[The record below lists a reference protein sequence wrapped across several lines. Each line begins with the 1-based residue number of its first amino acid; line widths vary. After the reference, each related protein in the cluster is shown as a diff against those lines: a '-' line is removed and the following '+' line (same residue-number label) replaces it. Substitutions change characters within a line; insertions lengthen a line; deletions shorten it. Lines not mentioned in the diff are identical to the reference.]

1 MKLSNHLTLEM
12 VESSHTAKVR
22 KIDNAAPSGAKAALA
37 LVGKKIYDPIC
48 EQFGKVLVTSGYRS
62 PQLNTAIGGAK
73 LSAHTR
79 GEALDLDARS
89 IGLSNIDLFHF
100 SYNNLDFDQLIAE
113 FEKGGEPEWI
123 HISYKA
129 SGNRKQALIAVRKGK
144 DVTYH
149 AFTQE
154 LFNKFYRKTKNR
166 SLSFSAFIE
175 TETGIVDS
183 GEGSPSVV
191 SLQADA
197 YDRRHQANA
206 KQQQ

>member
-1 MKLSNHLTLEM
+1 MLISKYLSLQ
-12 VESSHTAKVR
+12 ESCYSFIARSKGIPNEPDMRAK
-22 KIDNAAPSGAKAALA
+22 SGLSLLAKK
-37 LVGKKIYDPIC
+37 VYDPIC
-48 EQFGKVLVTSGYRS
+48 EKFGKVLVTSGYRS

-149 AFTQE
+149 TFTQE

-197 YDRRHQANA
+197 YDRRHRANA

>member
-1 MKLSNHLTLEM
+1 MNLSNYLTLEM
-12 VESSHTAKVR
+12 VEASHTAKVR
-22 KIDNAAPSGAKAALA
+22 KIDNAVPVGAKAALA
-37 LVGKKIYDPIC
+37 LLGKRVYDPIC

-73 LSAHTR
+73 SSGHTR
-79 GEALDLDARS
+79 GEALDLDSRN

-123 HISYKA
+123 HISHKA
-129 SGNRKQALIAVRKGK
+129 SGNRKQALIAVRIGK
-144 DVTYH
+144 DVVYH

-166 SLSFSAFIE
+166 SLSFSTFIE
-175 TETGIVDS
+175 AEIGVVDS
-183 GEGSPSVV
+183 GEGSPSIIA
-191 SLQADA
+191 LQADA
-197 YDRRHQANA
+197 YDRRHKANA